1 MEINVQ
7 LIYSIVSNR
16 YINKEKKL
24 LNWDRKEIKI
34 MKKKLGRRYW
44 HRLGP

>member
-1 MEINVQ
+1 MEKNVQ

-24 LNWDRKEIKI
+24 LNWDHKEIKK

-44 HRLGP
+44 HRLNP

>member
-24 LNWDRKEIKI
+24 LNWAHKEIKI

-44 HRLGP
+44 HRLDP